1 MTDVIIRELQISD
14 LENGFLESLD
24 SLKSASHLSSEKSL
38 QIFKNIEQ
46 NPFQIVFVAMKDSKV
61 IGTATL
67 ILEQK
72 FIHDGKFVGHIEDV
86 VINQNF
92 QKSCIGSILIKT
104 ILKRAEHEG
113 CYKTVLNC
121 LENVSP
127 FYTKL
132 GFNSH
137 LTGMRYDHSTNN

>member
-1 MTDVIIRELQISD
+1 MTDVIIRELKISD
-14 LENGFLESLD
+14 LKNGFLESLD
-24 SLKSASHLSSEKSL
+24 SLKTASNLSSEKSL
-38 QIFKNIEQ
+38 KIFKNIEQ
-46 NPFQIVFVAMKDSKV
+46 NPFQIVFVAIKDSKV

-72 FIHDGKFVGHIEDV
+72 FIHDGKYVGHIEDV

-92 QKSCIGSILIKT
+92 QKSCIGSLLIKT
-104 ILKRAEHEG
+104 ILQRAESEG
-113 CYKTVLNC
+113 CYKTVLSC
-121 LENVSP
+121 LETVSP

-137 LTGMRYDHSTNN
+137 LTGMRYDHSKNH